1 MRCFSY
7 IVARDYGFAPNPF
20 HGFCTLA
27 TCKPRIREAAQVG
40 DWVFGLS
47 PIADGNKLIYAMKV
61 TEKITFNEYWNN
73 KNYECKKP
81 ALNGS
86 LITMYGDNIYHQNK
100 AGEWIQA
107 DSHHSYENG
116 ETNLLNLEKDTSIN
130 FVLLSDDFYYFG
142 SNSIDI
148 PLGLKEKFAIRRYH
162 RNVDEK
168 DGQLVIDFLRKNYEV
183 GIIGFP
189 TKFSKF
195 ERFHGK
201 D

>member
-27 TCKPRIREAAQVG
+27 TCKPRIRETAQVG

-47 PIADGNKLIYAMKV
+47 PVADGNKMIYAMKV

-100 AGEWIQA
+100 AGDWIQA

-116 ETNLLNLEKDTSIN
+116 KTNFDNLNRDTKSES
-130 FVLLSDDFYYFG
+130 VLLSDEFYYFG
-142 SNSIDI
+142 SDSITI
-148 PLGLKEKFAIRRYH
+148 PHGLVSEFSIGIGNK
-162 RNVDEK
+162 NVDP
-168 DGQLVIDFLRKNYEV
+168 DQALRVLDYLNRNYEV

-189 TKFSKF
+189 NKFSEF
-195 ERFHGK
+195 ERYDGK
-201 D
+201 